1 MYYFRGSEI
10 SSVTVFFIFTGYL
23 LNFFIGYILSAY
35 FIKKGNF
42 SIAYIIFAI
51 GVIGATFFTF
61 YPANRLIHIG
71 SYEEYLN
78 ETAPYLWQSSDFI
91 ISAIIIAIFFLIP
104 FLLLL
109 KKDFDDLKKISE

>member
-1 MYYFRGSEI
+1 MYYYRGNEV

-23 LNFFIGYILSAY
+23 INFLIGYLLSAY
-35 FIKKGNF
+35 FIRKGKN
-42 SIAYIIFAI
+42 SIAYIVFAI

-61 YPANRLIHIG
+61 VPADRLIHLG

-78 ETAPYLWQSSDFI
+78 ETAPYLWQSSDFV
-91 ISAIIIAIFFLIP
+91 ISAIIIAVFFIIP

-109 KKDFDDLKKISE
+109 KKDFEDSKKVS